1 MKIPYLKKKPELKSY
16 HNVTWEDN
24 YSWIHQK
31 NILEVLRDKTKL
43 DPEVKNYLDE
53 ENSYANYHLKDTENL
68 QKKLFDEI
76 KGRIKLDDESLPYK
90 DHTYEYW
97 SKTTAVGNYSIK
109 LRKKIDTDLVEEI
122 WNGDEEKKKLETEY
136 FGVGDLE
143 VSNNDKYL
151 GYSLDIKGSEY
162 YTIFI
167 RDIKTN
173 EIITKE
179 ISETSGG
186 ITFSL
191 DDKYVFYS
199 KLDQNHRAR
208 KIYRHEIGNF
218 NGQDEL
224 IFEEKSEAFTV
235 SIGLS
240 SDEKYYFINTSDHN
254 TSEQYYFGVDEINIK
269 PKLIIK
275 REKGIIYS
283 VSSWDSKFFNH
294 TNKDAEDFKIDVSDS
309 LEKQN
314 WKTFIPPRDEVLIGG
329 CTFLK
334 NWIIR
339 SETSNALDKLFVKN
353 ISSGV
358 EEELIF
364 SNETVYVPGISLIQ
378 KDRDTDNVYLGYSS
392 PKTPSRVYSY
402 NLSTKTKKL
411 VKEQEIPS
419 GHNPEDYI
427 VERVDYKSHDGRL
440 VPLTITRHKK
450 TKIDGSAN
458 LLLYGYGSYGS
469 SMSPN
474 FSSTRLSLINRD
486 IIWATAHIRGGME
499 KGMKWWKE
507 GKLINKKNT
516 FEDYIHAAKY
526 LIDNNYS
533 SKGKIIGM
541 GGSAGGLL
549 MGAVVNQA
557 PELFLGIIMAVPF
570 VDSLTTN
577 LDHSLPLTVGEFDEF
592 GNAKDIKEHFDY
604 IFSYAPYNNIKK
616 MDYPHILITTSL
628 SANTLAVTPEPHENT
643 IFLLWSKLNGLN
655 FSTILSLAIN
665 VRSSVFI
672 NSEKG
677 KQNEFLIDPLLKPFL
692 GSATF
697 PSNLSILLASITLNS
712 FSEIFLSISCLS
724 FTSFLFSL
732 AL

>member
-1 MKIPYLKKKPELKSY
+1 MKIPHLKKKLELKSC
-16 HNVTWEDN
+16 HDVTWEDN
-24 YSWIHQK
+24 YSWIHQQ
-31 NILEVLRDKTKL
+31 NILEVLKDKSKL
-43 DPEVKNYLDE
+43 NPEVKKYLDE
-53 ENSYANYHLKDTENL
+53 ENSYAEYHLKDTKTV

-97 SKTTAVGNYSIK
+97 TKTTATGNYSIK
-109 LRKKIDTDLVEEI
+109 LRKKIDTDNVEEI
-122 WNGDEEKKKLETEY
+122 WNGDEEKKKLSTEY
-136 FGVGDLE
+136 FGIGDLE

-167 RDIKTN
+167 RDIKTKK
-173 EIITKE
+173 IISKE
-179 ISETSGG
+179 IPETSGG

-191 DDKYVFYS
+191 DDKYIFYS
-199 KLDQNHRAR
+199 KLDENHRAR
-208 KIYRHEIGNF
+208 KIYRHEIGNL
-218 NGQDEL
+218 NDDDKL

-254 TSEQYYFGVDEINIK
+254 TSEQYYFNVNEENPV
-269 PKLIIK
+269 PKLIIQ
-275 REKGIIYS
+275 REKGVLYS
-283 VSSWDSKFFNH
+283 ISSWNDKFYNH
-294 TNKDAEDFKIDVSDS
+294 TNKNAEDFKINISDS
-309 LEKQN
+309 LEIQS
-314 WKTFIPPRDEVLIGG
+314 WKTFIESKNEVLIGG

-334 NWIIR
+334 DWIIR
-339 SETSNALDKLFVKN
+339 SETSNALDKIFIKN
-353 ISSGV
+353 ISSGI
-358 EEELIF
+358 EEELIV
-364 SNETVYVPGISLIQ
+364 SDEKVCVPGISLTQ
-378 KDRDTDNVYLGYSS
+378 KDRNTDNVYLGYSS
-392 PKTPSRVYSY
+392 PKTPSRVYLY
-402 NLSTKTKKL
+402 NLSTKSKKL

-419 GHNPEDYI
+419 GHNSDDYI
-427 VERVDYKSHDGRL
+427 VERIEYKSHDGRL

-450 TKIDGSAN
+450 TKIDGTSN

-474 FSSTRLSLINRD
+474 FSSTRLSLIDRD

-507 GKLINKKNT
+507 GKLTNKKNT
-516 FEDYIHAAKY
+516 FKDYNFAAKY
-526 LIDNNYS
+526 LIDHKYS

-592 GNAKDIKEHFDY
+592 GNAKDNKEHFDY

-628 SANTLAVTPEPHENT
+628 SDNRVLFDEPAKFTAKLRDHKTDNN
-643 IFLLWSKLNGLN
+643 LL
-655 FSTILSLAIN
+655 
-665 VRSSVFI
+665 
-672 NSEKG
+672 
-677 KQNEFLIDPLLKPFL
+677 LLKTEMNA
-692 GSATF
+692 GHGGKSGRDGA
-697 PSNLSILLASITLNS
+697 IE
-712 FSEIFLSISCLS
+712 EIAIDYAFALKISKKI
-724 FTSFLFSL
+724 
-732 AL
+732 

>member
-1 MKIPYLKKKPELKSY
+1 MKVPYLKKKLEIKSC
-16 HNVTWEDN
+16 HNTQWEDN

-31 NILEVLRDKTKL
+31 NILEVLKDKSKL
-43 DPEVKNYLDE
+43 DPEVKKYLDE
-53 ENSYANYHLKDTENL
+53 ENNYADYHLKDTKKL

-76 KGRIKLDDESLPYK
+76 KGRIKLDDESLPYR

-97 SKTTAVGNYSIK
+97 TKTTAKGNYSIK
-109 LRKKIDTDLVEEI
+109 LRKKILGNKIEEI
-122 WNGDEEKKKLETEY
+122 WNGDKEKEQLKTDY

-151 GYSLDIKGSEY
+151 GYSLDLKGSEY
-162 YTIFI
+162 YTIHI
-167 RDIKTN
+167 RDIETN
-173 EIITKE
+173 KIISKE
-179 ISETSGG
+179 ITETSGG

-191 DDKYVFYS
+191 DDRYIFYS
-199 KLDQNHRAR
+199 KLDKNHRAR
-208 KIYRHEIGNF
+208 KIYRHEIGNYKD
-218 NGQDEL
+218 NDKL

-254 TSEQYYFGVDEINIK
+254 TSEQYYFHVNEAEPL
-269 PKLIIK
+269 PKIIMK
-275 REKGIIYS
+275 RERGVLYS
-283 VSSWDSKFFNH
+283 TTSWDGKFYNH
-294 TNKDAEDFKIDVSDS
+294 TNKDAEDFKIDITDS

-314 WKTFIPPRDEVLIGG
+314 WKPFISSKKEVLIGG
-329 CTFLK
+329 LTFLK

-339 SETSNALDKLFVKN
+339 SETSNALDKLFVRN
-353 ISSGV
+353 ISTNI
-358 EEELIF
+358 EQELIF
-364 SNETVYVPGISLIQ
+364 SDETIYVPGVSLAQ
-378 KDRDTDNVYLGYSS
+378 RNRDTDEVYLGYSS
-392 PKTPSRVYSY
+392 PKTPSRVYKY
-402 NLSTKTKKL
+402 NLYDKSKEL

-419 GHNPEDYI
+419 GHNPENYI
-427 VERVDYKSHDGRL
+427 VERVEFKSHDGRL

-469 SMSPN
+469 SMSPS
-474 FSSTRLSLINRD
+474 FSSTRLSLIDRD

-507 GKLINKKNT
+507 GKLTNKKNT
-516 FEDYIHAAKY
+516 FEDYIHAGKY
-526 LIDNNYS
+526 LIENKYT

-549 MGAVVNQA
+549 MGAVVNQS

-592 GNAKDIKEHFDY
+592 GNAKDNKEHFDY

-616 MDYPHILITTSL
+616 KDYPNILITTSL
-628 SANTLAVTPEPHENT
+628 SDNRVLFDEPAKFTAKLREYKTDNN
-643 IFLLWSKLNGLN
+643 LL
-655 FSTILSLAIN
+655 
-665 VRSSVFI
+665 
-672 NSEKG
+672 
-677 KQNEFLIDPLLKPFL
+677 LLKTEMNA
-692 GSATF
+692 GHGGKSGRDGA
-697 PSNLSILLASITLNS
+697 IE
-712 FSEIFLSISCLS
+712 EIAIDYAFALKISKKI
-724 FTSFLFSL
+724 
-732 AL
+732 